1 MVPGGYPVPSRR
13 SPQICRAFVAGSLIF
28 VRILF
33 DQGVPVPLRKELMGH
48 EVTTCKEKGW
58 DQITNGDLIA
68 QAETLF
74 DVFVSTDQNLKYQQ
88 NLKNRKIAI
97 LVLPTT
103 SWRKLEQNAATI
115 KQALDT
121 IKAGQYLEI
130 SF

>member
-1 MVPGGYPVPSRR
+1 
-13 SPQICRAFVAGSLIF
+13 
-28 VRILF
+28 
-33 DQGVPVPLRKELMGH
+33 MGQ

-74 DVFVSTDQNLKYQQ
+74 DVFVSTDQSLKYQQ
-88 NLKNRKIAI
+88 NLKNRKSAI

-115 KQALDT
+115 KQTLDT
-121 IKAGQYLEI
+121 LKAGQYLEI

>member
-1 MVPGGYPVPSRR
+1 
-13 SPQICRAFVAGSLIF
+13 
-28 VRILF
+28 
-33 DQGVPVPLRKELMGH
+33 MGH

-58 DQITNGDLIA
+58 DQITNGDLIT

-121 IKAGQYLEI
+121 LKAGQYLEV

>member
-1 MVPGGYPVPSRR
+1 MARPTDEEF
-13 SPQICRAFVAGSLIF
+13 AELA
-28 VRILF
+28 
-33 DQGVPVPLRKELMGH
+33 RKRDEA
-48 EVTTCKEKGW
+48 VSQVVDAICKEKGW
-58 DQITNGDLIA
+58 DQITNGDLII

-115 KQALDT
+115 KSALDT
-121 IKAGQYLEI
+121 LKLGQYLEI

>member
-1 MVPGGYPVPSRR
+1 M
-13 SPQICRAFVAGSLIF
+13 
-28 VRILF
+28 RILF
-33 DQGVPVPLRKELMGH
+33 DQGVPVPLRKELAGY

-74 DVFVSTDQNLKYQQ
+74 DAFVSTDQNLKYQQ
-88 NLKNRKIAI
+88 NLKNRRIAI

>member
-1 MVPGGYPVPSRR
+1 M
-13 SPQICRAFVAGSLIF
+13 
-28 VRILF
+28 RILF
-33 DQGVPVPLRKELMGH
+33 DQGVPVPLRKKLTGH
-48 EVTTCKEKGW
+48 EVTTSKEKGW
-58 DQITNGDLIA
+58 DQITNGDLIT

-121 IKAGQYLEI
+121 LKPGQYLEI

>member
-1 MVPGGYPVPSRR
+1 MVSGSDPISGRGS
-13 SPQICRAFVAGSLIF
+13 SEICRAFFAVSLIF

-33 DQGVPVPLRKELMGH
+33 DQGVPVPLRKQLTSH

-58 DQITNGDLIA
+58 DQITNGDLIT

-88 NLKNRKIAI
+88 NFKNRKIAI
-97 LVLPTT
+97 LILPTT
-103 SWRKLEQNAATI
+103 SWRKLQQNAATI
-115 KQALDT
+115 KSALDT
-121 IKAGQYLEI
+121 LKLGQYLEI

>member
-1 MVPGGYPVPSRR
+1 
-13 SPQICRAFVAGSLIF
+13 

-33 DQGVPVPLRKELMGH
+33 DQGVPVPLRKKLTGH
-48 EVTTCKEKGW
+48 EITTCKEKGW
-58 DQITNGDLIA
+58 DQITNGDLITE
-68 QAETLF
+68 AETLF

-97 LVLPTT
+97 LILPTT

-115 KQALDT
+115 KSALDT
-121 IKAGQYLEI
+121 LNPGQYLEI

>member
-1 MVPGGYPVPSRR
+1 MVPGGYSVPSRR
-13 SPQICRAFVAGSLIF
+13 SPQICRALVAGSLIF

-33 DQGVPVPLRKELMGH
+33 DQGVPVPLRKKLAGH

-74 DVFVSTDQNLKYQQ
+74 DAFVSTDQNLKYQQ

>member
-1 MVPGGYPVPSRR
+1 
-13 SPQICRAFVAGSLIF
+13 
-28 VRILF
+28 
-33 DQGVPVPLRKELMGH
+33 MGQ

-74 DVFVSTDQNLKYQQ
+74 DVFVSTDQSLKYQQ

-115 KQALDT
+115 KQALDAL
-121 IKAGQYLEI
+121 KAGQYLEI

>member
-1 MVPGGYPVPSRR
+1 M
-13 SPQICRAFVAGSLIF
+13 
-28 VRILF
+28 RILF
-33 DQGVPVPLRKELMGH
+33 DQGVPVPLRKQLTGH

-58 DQITNGDLIA
+58 DQITNGDLIT

-121 IKAGQYLEI
+121 LKPGQYLEI

>member
-1 MVPGGYPVPSRR
+1 
-13 SPQICRAFVAGSLIF
+13 

-33 DQGVPVPLRKELMGH
+33 DQGVPVPLRKKLTGH
-48 EVTTCKEKGW
+48 EVTTSKEKGW
-58 DQITNGDLIA
+58 DQITNGDLIT

-121 IKAGQYLEI
+121 LKPGQYLEI

>member
-1 MVPGGYPVPSRR
+1 
-13 SPQICRAFVAGSLIF
+13 
-28 VRILF
+28 
-33 DQGVPVPLRKELMGH
+33 MGQ

-74 DVFVSTDQNLKYQQ
+74 DVFVRTDQSLKYQQ

-115 KQALDT
+115 KQTLDT
-121 IKAGQYLEI
+121 LKAGQYLEI

>member
-1 MVPGGYPVPSRR
+1 M
-13 SPQICRAFVAGSLIF
+13 
-28 VRILF
+28 RILF

-115 KQALDT
+115 QQALD
-121 IKAGQYLEI
+121 ILKAGQYLEI

>member
-1 MVPGGYPVPSRR
+1 
-13 SPQICRAFVAGSLIF
+13 
-28 VRILF
+28 
-33 DQGVPVPLRKELMGH
+33 MGQ

-74 DVFVSTDQNLKYQQ
+74 DVFVSTDQSLKYQQ

-115 KQALDT
+115 KQTLDT
-121 IKAGQYLEI
+121 LKAGQYLEI

>member
-1 MVPGGYPVPSRR
+1 
-13 SPQICRAFVAGSLIF
+13 

-33 DQGVPVPLRKELMGH
+33 DQGVPVPLRKKLTEH

-74 DVFVSTDQNLKYQQ
+74 DAFVSTDQNLKYQQ
-88 NLKNRKIAI
+88 NLKNREIAI

>member
-1 MVPGGYPVPSRR
+1 
-13 SPQICRAFVAGSLIF
+13 
-28 VRILF
+28 
-33 DQGVPVPLRKELMGH
+33 MGH

-68 QAETLF
+68 QTETLF

-115 KQALDT
+115 KQALD
-121 IKAGQYLEI
+121 ALESGQYLEI
-130 SF
+130 SFRLK

>member
-1 MVPGGYPVPSRR
+1 MVSGGDPISGRG
-13 SPQICRAFVAGSLIF
+13 SPQICRAFFAGGLIF

-33 DQGVPVPLRKELMGH
+33 DQGVPVPLRKKLTGH
-48 EVTTCKEKGW
+48 EITTCKEKGW
-58 DQITNGDLIA
+58 DQITNGDLITE
-68 QAETLF
+68 AETLF

-97 LVLPTT
+97 LILPTT

-115 KQALDT
+115 KSALDT
-121 IKAGQYLEI
+121 LNPGQYLEI

>member
-1 MVPGGYPVPSRR
+1 
-13 SPQICRAFVAGSLIF
+13 

-33 DQGVPVPLRKELMGH
+33 DQGVPVPLRKKLAGH

-74 DVFVSTDQNLKYQQ
+74 EAFVSTDQNLKYQQ

-103 SWRKLEQNAATI
+103 SWRKLEQNAPTI

>member
-1 MVPGGYPVPSRR
+1 
-13 SPQICRAFVAGSLIF
+13 

-33 DQGVPVPLRKELMGH
+33 DQGVPVPLRKQLTGH

-58 DQITNGDLIA
+58 DQITNGDLIT

-97 LVLPTT
+97 LILQQP
-103 SWRKLEQNAATI
+103 
-115 KQALDT
+115 
-121 IKAGQYLEI
+121 AGANLSKMQQRSSRLWI
-130 SF
+130 H

>member
-1 MVPGGYPVPSRR
+1 
-13 SPQICRAFVAGSLIF
+13 
-28 VRILF
+28 
-33 DQGVPVPLRKELMGH
+33 MGQ

-74 DVFVSTDQNLKYQQ
+74 DVFVSTDQSLKYQQ

-97 LVLPTT
+97 LVRPTT

-115 KQALDT
+115 KQTLDT
-121 IKAGQYLEI
+121 LKAGQYLEI

>member
-1 MVPGGYPVPSRR
+1 M
-13 SPQICRAFVAGSLIF
+13 
-28 VRILF
+28 RILF
-33 DQGVPVPLRKELMGH
+33 DQGVPVPLLKELMGH

-58 DQITNGDLIA
+58 DQITNGDLIT

-121 IKAGQYLEI
+121 LKAGQYLEV

>member
-1 MVPGGYPVPSRR
+1 M
-13 SPQICRAFVAGSLIF
+13 
-28 VRILF
+28 RILF
-33 DQGVPVPLRKELMGH
+33 DQGVPVPLHKELAGY

-88 NLKNRKIAI
+88 NLKNQKIAI

-121 IKAGQYLEI
+121 LKAGQYLEI

>member
-1 MVPGGYPVPSRR
+1 MVSGSDPISGRR
-13 SPQICRAFVAGSLIF
+13 SPQICRAFLAGGLIF

-33 DQGVPVPLRKELMGH
+33 DQGVPVPLRKKLAGH

-74 DVFVSTDQNLKYQQ
+74 EAFVSTDQNLKYQQ

-121 IKAGQYLEI
+121 IKAGQYLKI
-130 SF
+130 IF